1 MVACG
6 VLCVVRDFGRRGI
19 RDETMVWLRKEREG
33 EFSRVF
39 SVAGGEDKG

>member
-1 MVACG
+1 M
-6 VLCVVRDFGRRGI
+6 VRDSGTRGI

-39 SVAGGEDKG
+39 LLVVVKRSGEEDEGFF